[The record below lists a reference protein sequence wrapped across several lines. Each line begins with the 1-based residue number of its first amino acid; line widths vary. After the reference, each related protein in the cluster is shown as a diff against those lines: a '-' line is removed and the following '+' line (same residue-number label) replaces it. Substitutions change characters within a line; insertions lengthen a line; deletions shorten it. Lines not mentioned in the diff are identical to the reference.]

1 MKDYLLIDSKLY
13 YQIKE
18 QFGDTGGVYTVIW
31 KRSNVILPI
40 NRFLG
45 IDNGGILYIGMANCF
60 LKRVI
65 DLKKSVC
72 MSENNHGFGKTLK
85 YLRLKTPLELPSD
98 NELFIQLFHSDDPR
112 GLENKKLLNYQIEFG
127 ELPPLNAQ
135 T

>member
-1 MKDYLLIDSKLY
+1 MIDYLLIDSKLY
-13 YQIKE
+13 NQIKN
-18 QFGDTGGVYTVIW
+18 QFGDTGGVYIVIW

-45 IDNGGILYIGMANCF
+45 IDNSGILYIGMANCF

-72 MSENNHGFGKTLK
+72 MSENSHGFGKTLK
-85 YLRLKTPLELPSD
+85 YLRLKSTIELPSD
-98 NELFIQLFHSDDPR
+98 NELFVQLFPSDDPR
-112 GLENKKLLNYQIEFG
+112 GLENKILLDYQIEFG